1 VSGKNPNEGAEDGAM
16 RFRTIISIFAWLAL
30 GAVAHA
36 QLQPLTKIVVPYA
49 PGGSTDLL
57 SRLLADHIQR
67 NNPGKQFIIENRPG
81 AGAVIGTEAVYRSPA
96 DGATIGIVANSFLI
110 NSHIKRLAY
119 DPLTNFEPICH
130 LIDSP
135 QVIVVNAKSPYK
147 TLADFLADAR
157 NNPGKYS
164 IASLGPATTQHVAV
178 AMFLKTARI
187 ELNYVPFTG
196 GAPTTTA
203 LLGGHVTS
211 IIGNYSE
218 VEPQITAGELRV
230 LATTNGTRIAPLPD
244 VPTVR
249 ELGLDFEVTAWF
261 ALVATGKT
269 PAPIVASLI
278 DAFSTAMKS
287 PDILARLDKLQLY
300 PVNRCGADFGAF
312 LKQQDGITATIVKE
326 AGIKSD

>member
-1 VSGKNPNEGAEDGAM
+1 MN
-16 RFRTIISIFAWLAL
+16 FRAIIAAVAWIAL
-30 GAVAHA
+30 GTGAQA
-36 QLQPLTKIVVPYA
+36 QLQPLTKIIVPYA

-81 AGAVIGTEAVYRSPA
+81 AGAVIGTEAVFRAPP

-110 NSHIKRLAY
+110 NSHIKKLAY
-119 DPLTNFEPICH
+119 DPLTNFEPLCH

-135 QVIVVNAKSPYK
+135 QIIVVNAKSPYK
-147 TLADFLADAR
+147 TLDEFLSDVR
-157 NNPGKYS
+157 RNPGKHS

-178 AMFLKTARI
+178 AMFLKTAKI

-196 GAPTTTA
+196 GAPTTNA

-218 VEPQITAGELRV
+218 IEPQITAGELRA
-230 LATTNGTRIAPLPD
+230 LATTNSTRIAPLPD

-269 PAPIVASLI
+269 PPSVVASLI
-278 DAFSTAMKS
+278 DAFSSAMKNTE
-287 PDILARLDKLQLY
+287 ILARLDKLQLY
-300 PVNRCGADFGAF
+300 PANRCGEDFASF
-312 LKQQDGITATIVKE
+312 LKQQASITEKVVKE
-326 AGIKSD
+326 TGIKGD